1 MFMKA
6 VSGFSLVELMV
17 AMVVSTT
24 LIAGTGLAYSG
35 ISNSINLSKTIENS
49 QEVLRYT
56 TDVFSRSL
64 KQTLVSPVSTA
75 PDNIRVIQDKVG
87 SVACDGTVPVAAP
100 YTESYRFEA
109 PNLFCDAGSGEVV
122 ILQGITNMS
131 ILINGDLVQI
141 TVIPNEFPIAS
152 LPNGVRIDIALSS
165 KILMEETN

>member
-1 MFMKA
+1 MKT

-17 AMVVSTT
+17 AMAVSMS
-24 LIAGTGLAYSG
+24 LIAGTGFAYIG
-35 ISNSINLSKTIENS
+35 ISDSISLSKNIENT

-56 TDVFSRSL
+56 AEVFSRSL

-100 YTESYRFEA
+100 YTESYRFEV
-109 PNLFCDAGSGEVV
+109 PNLLCNAGNGEVV
-122 ILQGITNMS
+122 ILQGIANMS
-131 ILINGDLVQI
+131 FAINGDLVQI
-141 TVIPNEFPIAS
+141 TVLPNDFPIAD
-152 LPNGVRIDIALSS
+152 LPNGVRIDIAVSS